1 MAFCG
6 QVFSPDFVTE
16 TENLSPEM
24 LNLAETFSEKPI
36 ASENVERASCQKA
49 TLKDKAIFYVNV
61 RKHFIAGIRHI
72 LNKCPL

>member
-1 MAFCG
+1 
-6 QVFSPDFVTE
+6 
-16 TENLSPEM
+16 M

-36 ASENVERASCQKA
+36 ASENVERASYQKA

-61 RKHFIAGIRHI
+61 RKHFIAGISHI